1 MEIVAMIL
9 DGVQHILNFIW
20 FLLLLHFFLFGG
32 KWQIGNFF
40 EWTLPAVLRKSKR
53 VYRRKDK

>member
-1 MEIVAMIL
+1 MIL

-20 FLLLLHFFLFGG
+20 LILLLHFFLFGG
-32 KWQIGNFF
+32 KWEIGNFF